1 METILGFVALAV
13 PAVLIGGIVL
23 GRSKPILW
31 MYLVAIAV
39 GLGYLYTTGTVDDVG
54 KKAIEYVGTPPT
66 PAPTP
71 AAAPE
76 PAAAPAPEAAPAAPE
91 APPAEAPAAEP
102 APAPE
107 APPAAA
113 PEAAPAAPETP
124 PAEAAPSD
132 PAPAPAPAP

>member
-1 METILGFVALAV
+1 METILGFIALAV

-31 MYLVAIAV
+31 MYLVAIAI

-54 KKAIEYVGTPPT
+54 KKAVEYVGTPPT

-91 APPAEAPAAEP
+91 APPAAEPAP

-107 APPAAA
+107 APPA
-113 PEAAPAAPETP
+113 AAPAAPETP

>member
-1 METILGFVALAV
+1 METILGFIALAV

-54 KKAIEYVGTPPT
+54 KKAITYVGTPPT

-76 PAAAPAPEAAPAAPE
+76 PAAAPA
-91 APPAEAPAAEP
+91 AEACTCSGSGSAAAWP
-102 APAPE
+102 
-107 APPAAA
+107 AA

-124 PAEAAPSD
+124 PAAAPAPTE
-132 PAPAPAPAP
+132 PAPAPRRPAP

>member
-13 PAVLIGGIVL
+13 PAILIGGIVL

-54 KKAIEYVGTPPT
+54 KKAITYIGTPPV
-66 PAPTP
+66 PAPAP

-76 PAAAPAPEAAPAAPE
+76 PAAAPAPAAPE
-91 APPAEAPAAEP
+91 PAPAPAAEP
-102 APAPE
+102 
-107 APPAAA
+107 PAAAPA
-113 PEAAPAAPETP
+113 PEAAPAPAPETP
-124 PAEAAPSD
+124 PATPPAAPQ
-132 PAPAPAPAP
+132 

>member
-1 METILGFVALAV
+1 METILGFIALAV
-13 PAVLIGGIVL
+13 PAILIGGIVL

-54 KKAIEYVGTPPT
+54 KKAVEYVGTPPT

-76 PAAAPAPEAAPAAPE
+76 PAAAPAAEPA
-91 APPAEAPAAEP
+91 P

-124 PAEAAPSD
+124 PAAAPAPTE

>member
-1 METILGFVALAV
+1 METILGFLALAV

-54 KKAIEYVGTPPT
+54 KKAVEYVGTPPT

-76 PAAAPAPEAAPAAPE
+76 PAPAPAAEPAPAPAPEAAPA
-91 APPAEAPAAEP
+91 

-113 PEAAPAAPETP
+113 PEAAPETP
-124 PAEAAPSD
+124 PAAPAE
-132 PAPAPAPAP
+132 PAPAPAPAPAP